1 MKKILTLI
9 VTTVLSMSIQAQ
21 DFADYA
27 SIIGKSYNQL
37 SRQYSDL
44 EELFEGFYSCNPDDG
59 KTESL
64 IIGFN
69 DDLEAYMVMQS
80 LNEGAYTLEQMVAY
94 MKGNYTQYESESY
107 VDEETGETVTT
118 YSFGNASSIDGATL
132 LIEFSD
138 NTFVSYSNPQ
148 AMPEE
153 QENTGIGE
161 ITPIEAA
168 DNFIGK
174 SLESIFEENPD
185 MFAEMMGMYSA
196 WAGEGDDNK
205 YLEGIVLILDDS
217 EMVTGL
223 RLLYAA
229 EDADLIAYYTENG
242 YTCTVN
248 GTDEEGQNT
257 YVITNGTYTINY
269 AGGTGEVTKTG
280 ETGISTVMTKNNES
294 VWYSSAGIRLN
305 GKPTRKGLYILG
317 NHKVIIK

>member
-1 MKKILTLI
+1 MKKILTFIL
-9 VTTVLSMSIQAQ
+9 TTVISMSIQAQ
-21 DFADYA
+21 SFADYA

-94 MKGNYTQYESESY
+94 MKGNYTQYESETY
-107 VDEETGETVTT
+107 VDEETGETMTT

-153 QENTGIGE
+153 QDNTGIGE

-168 DNFIGK
+168 DKFIGM
-174 SLESIFEENPD
+174 SLESIFEENPE
-185 MFAEMMGMYSA
+185 MFVEMMGMYSA
-196 WAGEGDDNK
+196 WAGEDDEND
-205 YLEGIVLILDDS
+205 YLEAIVLLTDGNDV
-217 EMVTGL
+217 VTGL

-229 EDADLIAYYTENG
+229 EDADVIAYYTEKG
-242 YTCTVN
+242 YTCKEN
-248 GTDEEGQNT
+248 GTDEEDQKM
-257 YVITNGTYTINY
+257 YVITDGTYTINFV
-269 AGGTGEVTKTG
+269 GGTGEITKTG
-280 ETGISTVMTKNNES
+280 ETGISAVRGNNS
-294 VWYSSAGIRLN
+294 DTVWYSATGNRLN
-305 GKPTRKGLYILG
+305 GKPTVKGVYVHG
-317 NHKVIIK
+317 NRKVIIK